1 MCRNRQGENPVP
13 WHWDQPDGD
22 AGEPDAAA
30 RARQFLFSMQ
40 DRLPASVHPQQRER
54 VALAARG
61 ADHHQQYRK
70 QGCCVLPGG
79 PQALRCSCACARKE
93 TPYRREGKSWAGS
106 EIFARSGRHPA
117 GPVFCFYKTCR
128 GNLPRLAFYGMRS
141 QYKFV
146 ITAGLLCHLFVTGQL
161 VTSQALTGTSAQ
173 NPAVPIE
180 QSTPTPT
187 PMAAEPEQNA
197 AAEKA
202 PIGNCHSVITS
213 PPATSQSASSTNAQ
227 QAEGT
232 ASATAQNKKMR
243 VPISEENP
251 VIIDAREC
259 EQAGKV
265 YTLRGDVQIQFGDYI
280 FHGDLVTY
288 DSATG
293 DVTAKGHVSLDGGR
307 RDIHLNGSEGAY
319 NLHSQTGKF
328 YDVRGST
335 GARFKGRSVTL
346 TSSSPLSF
354 SGKMVEQTGPDE
366 YVLHHGSVTSCELPR
381 PKWTFTAAKIIMRV
395 GSSAHVYNATFRLK
409 GVPVFYLPYASPP
422 VERLGRESGFLIPNF
437 GTSNTKGTVIG
448 DSFYWA
454 VNRSMDATVG
464 GEYLSKRGWAL
475 QESYRYRPNE
485 ASFLNLSY
493 FGVLDRG
500 IITNTLD
507 PAGNPIKKRVPQG
520 GEDVKLNAETTFANG
535 VRGVASIDYLSSF
548 IFRLAFTENF
558 SQAVDSEVKSA
569 AFLTKSIQGFSF
581 NSFLTRYQNF
591 QSKNNDDVITILH
604 TPGFEVSVVDRPF
617 FGTPIYWSYDAAAEG
632 VRRSQPG
639 FVTPGVVGRADVD
652 PTVSLPIFYKGW
664 TFRPDVQ
671 LRNTV
676 YSQQQSTT
684 QSITAAHHDVFNRR
698 TIATSVELRPP
709 VLNKI
714 FDGTIAGRKVK
725 HTIEPRITYRYTN
738 GVENF
743 GSIIR
748 FDFRDILSNTNE
760 VEFGLLQRFFTK
772 RERSGCSTET
782 IGSNAQPAPSSTPCA
797 PAGADEFVS
806 WDVKMKYFA
815 DPTFGGA
822 VLPGTRN
829 VLTTTANFTG
839 IAFLTDPRRF
849 SPVVSQLRIRTSGN
863 SDLVWQLDYDTKKG
877 RINSST
883 FYTGFHFGDFFV
895 GASHAYLQ
903 VPCDVVDHHTTGN
916 ALPTCIPH
924 VFNQPSCVPPLFDQL
939 RAQLGYGSPTKRGW
953 SAAANIGFDRE
964 FNLLQYSAAQ
974 TSYNWDCCGLSFESR
989 RFSLGSVRN
998 ENQYRFA
1005 FTLANIGSFGNLK
1018 RQERLF

>member
-1 MCRNRQGENPVP
+1 MGRFRDFRQER
-13 WHWDQPDGD
+13 
-22 AGEPDAAA
+22 E
-30 RARQFLFSMQ
+30 
-40 DRLPASVHPQQRER
+40 AS
-54 VALAARG
+54 G
-61 ADHHQQYRK
+61 
-70 QGCCVLPGG
+70 
-79 PQALRCSCACARKE
+79 
-93 TPYRREGKSWAGS
+93 WAS
-106 EIFARSGRHPA
+106 
-117 GPVFCFYKTCR
+117 FCIYKTCR

-141 QYKFV
+141 QHKFV
-146 ITAGLLCHLFVTGQL
+146 ITAGLLCHLFVTAPL
-161 VTSQALTGTSAQ
+161 VTSQALTGPSVQT
-173 NPAVPIE
+173 PAIPAE

-187 PMAAEPEQNA
+187 PAPAEPKQDA
-197 AAEKA
+197 ASTKS

-213 PPATSQSASSTNAQ
+213 PPATPQSASKS
-227 QAEGT
+227 QA
-232 ASATAQNKKMR
+232 ASATPQANKKVR
-243 VPISEENP
+243 VPISEDNP

-259 EQAGKV
+259 EETGKV
-265 YTLRGDVQIQFGDYI
+265 YTLSGDVQIQFADYT

-293 DVTAKGHVSLDGGR
+293 DVTAKGNVSLDGGQ
-307 RDIHLNGSEGAY
+307 RDIHISGSEGAY

-328 YDVRGST
+328 YNVRGST

-354 SGKMVEQTGPDE
+354 SGKLVEQTGPDE

-381 PKWTFTAAKIIMRV
+381 PKWTFTAAKIILRV
-395 GSSAHVYNATFRLK
+395 GVSAHVYNTTFRLK
-409 GVPVFYLPYASPP
+409 GIPVFYLPYAAPP

-437 GTSNTKGTVIG
+437 GTSNTKGTVVG

-454 VNRSMDATVG
+454 INRSMDATVG

-475 QESYRYRPNE
+475 QENYRYRPNE
-485 ASFLNLSY
+485 GSFVNLSY

-500 IITNTLD
+500 ITTTSVNQ
-507 PAGNPIKKRVPQG
+507 AGQTVSQTAKQG
-520 GEDVKLNAETTFANG
+520 GEDVKLNAETTFAHD

-548 IFRLAFTENF
+548 VFRLAFTENF

-569 AFLTKSIQGFSF
+569 AFLTKNLQGFSF
-581 NSFLTRYQNF
+581 NGFLARYQNF

-604 TPGFEVSVVDRPF
+604 APGVEFSSVDRKI
-617 FGTPIYWSYDAAAEG
+617 FGTPIYWSYDVDAG
-632 VRRSQPG
+632 GLRRSQPG

-652 PTVSLPIFYKGW
+652 PSLSLPIFYKGW

-676 YSQQQSTT
+676 YSQQQSTA
-684 QSITAAHHDVFNRR
+684 QSVITAHHELFNRR

-709 VLNKI
+709 VLSKV
-714 FDGTIAGRKVK
+714 FDGTIAGRKIK
-725 HTIEPRITYRYTN
+725 HTIEPRVIYRYTN

-760 VEFGLLQRFFTK
+760 VEFGLLQRLFTK
-772 RERSGCSTET
+772 QERPGCKQETTSTAAGT
-782 IGSNAQPAPSSTPCA
+782 AQAVAADASCE

-806 WDVKMKYFA
+806 WEVKMKYFA

-822 VLPGTRN
+822 VVNGTRN
-829 VLTTTANFTG
+829 VLTTTASFTG
-839 IAFLTDPRRF
+839 IAFVTDPRRF
-849 SPVVSQLRIRTSGN
+849 SPVVSRLRVRTSAN
-863 SDLVWQLDYDTKKG
+863 SDLEWQLDYDSKKG

-883 FYTGFHFGDFFV
+883 LYTGFHFGDFFV

-903 VPCDVVDHHTTGN
+903 VPGEVVTDPTTG
-916 ALPTCIPH
+916 AVLPTCVPH
-924 VFNQPSCVPPLFDQL
+924 LFNQPACVPPLFDQV

-964 FNLLQYSAAQ
+964 FNLLQYGAAQ
-974 TSYNWDCCGLSFESR
+974 TAYNWDCCGLSFEYR

>member
-1 MCRNRQGENPVP
+1 
-13 WHWDQPDGD
+13 
-22 AGEPDAAA
+22 
-30 RARQFLFSMQ
+30 
-40 DRLPASVHPQQRER
+40 
-54 VALAARG
+54 
-61 ADHHQQYRK
+61 
-70 QGCCVLPGG
+70 
-79 PQALRCSCACARKE
+79 
-93 TPYRREGKSWAGS
+93 
-106 EIFARSGRHPA
+106 
-117 GPVFCFYKTCR
+117 
-128 GNLPRLAFYGMRS
+128 MRS
-141 QYKFV
+141 QHKFV
-146 ITAGLLCHLFVTGQL
+146 ITAGLLCHLFVTAPL
-161 VTSQALTGTSAQ
+161 VASQTPAEQAVQ
-173 NPAVPIE
+173 NPGAPVE
-180 QSTPTPT
+180 QAAPTPT
-187 PMAAEPEQNA
+187 PAEPNSGA
-197 AAEKA
+197 ASGKERA
-202 PIGNCHSVITS
+202 GNCHSVITA
-213 PPATSQSASSTNAQ
+213 PPAVHEASSSGPAKPNESTAAPAQ
-227 QAEGT
+227 GAR
-232 ASATAQNKKMR
+232 KPR
-243 VPISEENP
+243 IPISEEHP
-251 VIIDAREC
+251 VIIDAQEC

-265 YTLRGDVQIQFGDYI
+265 YTLRGDAEIQFADYD
-280 FHGDLVTY
+280 FRGDLVTY

-293 DVTAKGHVSLDGGR
+293 DVSAKGHISLDGGP
-307 RDIHLNGSEGAY
+307 RDIHISGSEGSY

-346 TSSSPLSF
+346 TSSSPISF
-354 SGKMVEQTGPDE
+354 TGKMVEQTGPEE
-366 YVLHHGSVTSCELPR
+366 YVLHHGSVTSCELPH
-381 PKWTFTAAKIIMRV
+381 PKWTFNAARIILKV
-395 GSSAHVYNATFRLK
+395 GSSAHVYNTTFRLK
-409 GVPVFYLPYASPP
+409 GIPVFYLPYASPP
-422 VERLGRESGFLIPNF
+422 VERLGRASGFLIPNF
-437 GTSNTKGTVIG
+437 GTSNTKGTVVG

-454 VNRSMDATVG
+454 INRSMDATVG
-464 GEYLSKRGWAL
+464 GEYLSKRGWGL
-475 QESYRYRPNE
+475 QENYRYRPSE
-485 ASFLNLSY
+485 SSFLNLNY

-500 IITNTLD
+500 ITTTSVNA
-507 PAGNPIKKRVPQG
+507 AGQTVSQTVKQG

-535 VRGVASIDYLSSF
+535 VRGVASVDYLSSF

-558 SQAVDSEVKSA
+558 SQAVDSEVRSA
-569 AFLTKSIQGFSF
+569 AFLSKNTQGFSF
-581 NSFLTRYQNF
+581 NGFVARYQNF
-591 QSKNNDDVITILH
+591 QSQNNDDAIVILH
-604 TPGFEVSVVDRPF
+604 APGFEVSSVDRKV
-617 FGTPIYWSYDAAAEG
+617 FGSPVYWSYDVAAEG

-639 FVTPGVVGRADVD
+639 FVTPGVVGRFDVD
-652 PTVSLPIFYKGW
+652 PDLSLPVFFHGW

-671 LRNTV
+671 LRNTI
-676 YSQQQSTT
+676 YSQQQ
-684 QSITAAHHDVFNRR
+684 ITAQGLASTSHNVFNRR

-709 VLNKI
+709 TLGKI
-714 FDGTIAGRKVK
+714 FGGTVAGRKIK
-725 HTIEPRITYRYTN
+725 HTIEPRLVYRYTN
-738 GVENF
+738 GVESF

-748 FDFRDILSNTNE
+748 FDYRDILSNTNE
-760 VEFGLLQRFFTK
+760 AEFGLLQRLFLK
-772 RERSGCSTET
+772 RKRPGCDQEAASD
-782 IGSNAQPAPSSTPCA
+782 APTTPCA

-849 SPVVSQLRIRTSGN
+849 SPIVSQLRIRTSGN

-903 VPCDVVDHHTTGN
+903 VPGEVVDNPTTGT

-974 TSYNWDCCGLSFESR
+974 TSYNWDCCGLSFEYR

>member
-1 MCRNRQGENPVP
+1 
-13 WHWDQPDGD
+13 
-22 AGEPDAAA
+22 
-30 RARQFLFSMQ
+30 
-40 DRLPASVHPQQRER
+40 
-54 VALAARG
+54 
-61 ADHHQQYRK
+61 
-70 QGCCVLPGG
+70 
-79 PQALRCSCACARKE
+79 
-93 TPYRREGKSWAGS
+93 
-106 EIFARSGRHPA
+106 
-117 GPVFCFYKTCR
+117 
-128 GNLPRLAFYGMRS
+128 MRS

-146 ITAGLLCHLFVTGQL
+146 ITAGLLCHLFVTAPL
-161 VTSQALTGTSAQ
+161 VTSQAL
-173 NPAVPIE
+173 AVPSTQNTALPVE
-180 QSTPTPT
+180 QDTPTPSPT
-187 PMAAEPEQNA
+187 PAEPEQNA
-197 AAEKA
+197 AAASA
-202 PIGNCHSVITS
+202 PVGNCHSVITS
-213 PPATSQSASSTNAQ
+213 QPSVTQPASETPAAAGPSAAAKQN
-227 QAEGT
+227 
-232 ASATAQNKKMR
+232 NKKVR
-243 VPISEENP
+243 VPISEEHP

-259 EQAGKV
+259 EEAGKV
-265 YTLRGDVQIQFGDYI
+265 YTLHDNVQIHFADYT

-307 RDIHLNGSEGAY
+307 RDIHLSGSEGTY

-328 YDVRGST
+328 YNVRGST

-354 SGKMVEQTGPDE
+354 SGKLVEQIGPDE

-381 PKWTFTAAKIIMRV
+381 PKWTFTAAKIILRV
-395 GSSAHVYNATFRLK
+395 GSSAHVYNTTFRLK
-409 GVPVFYLPYASPP
+409 GIPVFYLPYAAPP

-437 GTSNTKGTVIG
+437 GTSNTKGTVVG

-454 VNRSMDATVG
+454 INRSMDATLG

-475 QESYRYRPNE
+475 QENYRYRPNE

-500 IITNTLD
+500 ITTTSVD
-507 PAGNPIKKRVPQG
+507 QSGKTVSQTVKQG
-520 GEDVKLNAETTFANG
+520 GEDVKLNAETTFAHD

-569 AFLTKSIQGFSF
+569 AFLTKNLQGFSF
-581 NSFLTRYQNF
+581 NGFVARYQNF

-604 TPGFEVSVVDRPF
+604 APGLEFSSVDRKI
-617 FGTPIYWSYDAAAEG
+617 FGTPIYWSYDVDG
-632 VRRSQPG
+632 GGLRRSQPG
-639 FVTPGVVGRADVD
+639 FVTPGVVGRLDVD
-652 PTVSLPIFYKGW
+652 PDISLPIFFHGW

-676 YSQQQSTT
+676 YSQQQF
-684 QSITAAHHDVFNRR
+684 TATSVAGVSLDVAEHNVFNRK

-709 VLNKI
+709 VLSKV
-714 FDGTIAGRKVK
+714 FDGTIAGRKIK
-725 HTIEPRITYRYTN
+725 HTIEPRIVYRYTN

-743 GSIIR
+743 GNIIR

-760 VEFGLLQRFFTK
+760 VEVGLLQRLFTK
-772 RERSGCSTET
+772 RERPECNQET
-782 IGSNAQPAPSSTPCA
+782 KGSASPANAQAVAADAACA
-797 PAGADEFVS
+797 PAGADEFVN
-806 WDVKMKYFA
+806 WEVKMKYFA

-822 VLPGTRN
+822 VVNGTRN
-829 VLTTTANFTG
+829 VLTTTASFTG
-839 IAFLTDPRRF
+839 IAFVTDPRRF
-849 SPVVSQLRIRTSGN
+849 SPVVSQLRVRTSSN
-863 SDLVWQLDYDTKKG
+863 SDLEWQLDYDTKKG

-883 FYTGFHFGDFFV
+883 LYTGFHFGDFFV

-903 VPCDVVDHHTTGN
+903 VPGEVVTDPTTGVV
-916 ALPTCIPH
+916 LPTCIPH
-924 VFNQPSCVPPLFDQL
+924 VFNQPACVPPLFDQI

-964 FNLLQYSAAQ
+964 FNLLQYGAAQ
-974 TSYNWDCCGLSFESR
+974 TAYNWDCCGVSFEYR

>member
-1 MCRNRQGENPVP
+1 
-13 WHWDQPDGD
+13 
-22 AGEPDAAA
+22 
-30 RARQFLFSMQ
+30 
-40 DRLPASVHPQQRER
+40 
-54 VALAARG
+54 
-61 ADHHQQYRK
+61 
-70 QGCCVLPGG
+70 
-79 PQALRCSCACARKE
+79 
-93 TPYRREGKSWAGS
+93 
-106 EIFARSGRHPA
+106 
-117 GPVFCFYKTCR
+117 
-128 GNLPRLAFYGMRS
+128 MRS

-213 PPATSQSASSTNAQ
+213 PPATPQSASSTNAQ

-259 EQAGKV
+259 EQAGKL
-265 YTLRGDVQIQFGDYI
+265 YTLRGDVQIQFADYV

-293 DVTAKGHVSLDGGR
+293 DVTAKGHASLDGGR

-381 PKWTFTAAKIIMRV
+381 PKWTFTAAKIILKV
-395 GSSAHVYNATFRLK
+395 GASAHVYNTTFRLK
-409 GVPVFYLPYASPP
+409 GIPVFYLPYAAPP
-422 VERLGRESGFLIPNF
+422 VERLGRQSGFLIPNF

-454 VNRSMDATVG
+454 INRSMDATLG

-485 ASFLNLSY
+485 TSFLNLSY

-500 IITNTLD
+500 ITTTSVDQTGKNVSQT
-507 PAGNPIKKRVPQG
+507 VQQG
-520 GEDVKLNAETTFANG
+520 GEDVKLNAETTFAHDI
-535 VRGVASIDYLSSF
+535 RGVASVEYLSSF

-569 AFLTKSIQGFSF
+569 AFLTKNLQGFSF
-581 NSFLTRYQNF
+581 NGFLARYQNF

-604 TPGFEVSVVDRPF
+604 APGLEFSSVDRKL
-617 FGTPIYWSYDAAAEG
+617 FGTPIYWSYDVDAG
-632 VRRSQPG
+632 GLRRSQPG

-652 PTVSLPIFYKGW
+652 PAVSLPLFFKDW

-676 YSQQQSTT
+676 YSQQQSTAD
-684 QSITAAHHDVFNRR
+684 SVITAHHDLFNRR
-698 TIATSVELRPP
+698 TISTSVELRPP
-709 VLNKI
+709 VLSKV
-714 FDGTIAGRKVK
+714 FDGTIAGRKIK
-725 HTIEPRITYRYTN
+725 HTIEPRIVYRYTN
-738 GVENF
+738 GVERF

-760 VEFGLLQRFFTK
+760 VEAGLLQRLFTK
-772 RERSGCSTET
+772 RERTGCSLET
-782 IGSNAQPAPSSTPCA
+782 TGGSSVTAQSVAAGASCE
-797 PAGADEFVS
+797 PAGADEFIS
-806 WDVKMKYFA
+806 WEVKMKYFA

-822 VLPGTRN
+822 VVNGTRN
-829 VLTTTANFTG
+829 VLSTTASFTG
-839 IAFLTDPRRF
+839 IAFVTDPRRF
-849 SPVVSQLRIRTSGN
+849 SPVVSRLRVRTSSN
-863 SDLVWQLDYDTKKG
+863 SDLEWQLDYDSKKG

-883 FYTGFHFGDFFV
+883 LYTGFHFGDFFV

-903 VPCDVVDHHTTGN
+903 VPGEVVTDPTTG
-916 ALPTCIPH
+916 AVLPTCIPH
-924 VFNQPSCVPPLFDQL
+924 VFNQPACVPPLFDQL

-953 SAAANIGFDRE
+953 SAATNIGFDRE
-964 FNLLQYSAAQ
+964 FNLLQYGAAQ
-974 TSYNWDCCGLSFESR
+974 TAYNWDCCGLSFEYR